1 MISILRGSEA
11 EEKVEQYINFLLK
24 SSVYLYIY
32 LFKNL
37 SPDLNDNNN
46 KQKQ

>member
-24 SSVYLYIY
+24 SSVYLFIQESFSW
-32 LFKNL
+32 LER
-37 SPDLNDNNN
+37 
-46 KQKQ
+46 Q